1 MSAVEF
7 RNLIGRVGRIQYTLY
22 GNVFLVCLEDDNKTK
37 PENYVTLLRKDVEPQ
52 TLSIV
57 SISDKEKEYVLEC
70 LRQGKTKL
78 EKLNGQTIEQFSLMR
93 KAANILLREI
103 MLDRRGRVRR
113 EFEEN
118 MTENDP
124 VLIKEMFTGRKMNRM
139 TTLMFP

>member
-57 SISDKEKEYVLEC
+57 SIKKRNMFLSACAKARRN
-70 LRQGKTKL
+70 LR
-78 EKLNGQTIEQFSLMR
+78 N
-93 KAANILLREI
+93 
-103 MLDRRGRVRR
+103 
-113 EFEEN
+113 
-118 MTENDP
+118 
-124 VLIKEMFTGRKMNRM
+124 
-139 TTLMFP
+139 